1 MNISL
6 IYALVGSRKD
16 SIFEMVIRLALQGHL
31 YIRLSVKPTKPNF
44 KYENLT
50 VKVLSYSC

>member
-1 MNISL
+1 MNISW